1 MHHDPIYRTEHA
13 LRLYGRM
20 RESSGYQCAIG
31 KSATMPR
38 GDSYRP
44 TTQDRICW
52 MLDVERALAR
62 LPKIERDVIEITLL
76 QKRSLERAA
85 FILGRSIRTI
95 VRRRNDALERLA
107 AMPEFR
113 A

>member
-1 MHHDPIYRTEHA
+1 
-13 LRLYGRM
+13 
-20 RESSGYQCAIG
+20 
-31 KSATMPR
+31 
-38 GDSYRP
+38 
-44 TTQDRICW
+44 

-62 LPKIERDVIEITLL
+62 LPTIERDVIEITLL